1 MGNRALAHVEKIVS
15 IYEIPGADN
24 IEMAQVLD
32 FHVTVKKGEFSV
44 GDLAVYVEVDSIMPE
59 RPEFE
64 FLRQKHFRIKA
75 MKLSKFGII
84 SQGILF
90 SFKNVFMSDVG
101 TSALGQFSIL
111 WNNKQTLLCEGCD
124 VTEILDITRAIEDPD
139 EDAPL
144 TNGSK
149 KNRKWLMKFAWYRR
163 LFKKNSPSSVGSWPE
178 FLPPKSDEVSVQ
190 NKYGHILKQY
200 VYSYTD
206 VGEEQPAGLFY
217 ISEKLEGQSML
228 VFLRITSSF
237 FGLRKRTEFG
247 VCSRNGLKTGV
258 NPFTTTIKR
267 LGVEDK
273 LRKINKSIV
282 VRGEHCGPGIQ
293 GNIYKLTETKF
304 YVFEVYDIDERRFY
318 NYDEFISF
326 CKENEFETVPILDD
340 NFTLPITGKEMLTMS
355 NGKSV
360 LRNTLREGI
369 VVRLKSDPTVSFK
382 ARSPEYLVK
391 HGK

>member
-44 GDLAVYVEVDSIMPE
+44 GDLAIYVEVDSIMPE

-64 FLRQKHFRIKA
+64 FLRPKHFRIKA

-90 SFKNVFMSDVG
+90 STDLLINCKNSFNEDYG
-101 TSALGQFSIL
+101 IIRITEGQ
-111 WNNKQTLLCEGCD
+111 N
-124 VTEILDITRAIEDPD
+124 VTEILAITRAIEDPD
-139 EDAPL
+139 EDTPL

-149 KNRKWLMKFAWYRR
+149 KNRKWLMKFAWYSR
-163 LFKKNSPSSVGSWPE
+163 LFKKNNPSSIGHWPE
-178 FLPPKSDEVSVQ
+178 FLPSKSDEVSVQ

-206 VGEEQPAGLFY
+206 KGEEQPKGLFY
-217 ISEKLEGQSML
+217 VSEKLEGQNFSL
-228 VFLRITSSF
+228 FLYKTSSF
-237 FGLRKRTEFG
+237 FGFFKRADFG
-247 VCSRNGLKTGV
+247 ICSRNGVKQGI
-258 NPFTTTIKR
+258 NPFTITANR
-267 LGVEDK
+267 LCFEQK

-282 VRGEHCGPGIQ
+282 IRGEHCGPGIQ
-293 GNIYKLTETKF
+293 GNIYKFVETKVF
-304 YVFEVYDIDERRFY
+304 VFEVYDIDKKRFY
-318 NYDEFISF
+318 TYDELISF
-326 CKENEFETVPILDD
+326 CKENDFDIVPVLDD
-340 NFTLPITGKEMLTMS
+340 NFTLPDTGKKMLEMS

-360 LRNTLREGI
+360 FRNTAREGI
-369 VVRLKSDPTVSFK
+369 VVRLKSDPTISFK